1 MSWERHIQ
9 TEDTDCSSVSG
20 SVFWPDEIPKAN
32 RYFGSAFAYLPLK
45 SLVAVGV
52 QLINIPYVEGSHA
65 LYIAPTHE
73 QTTKAFEIIS
83 ILAKDTK
90 LAQSQTGTYPII
102 NREHEHGYDYS
113 IFTDTH
119 GKIRSLINKLKRRII
134 EAKALVLFTA
144 FGLPWEDTDLTHL
157 TTLDLISLETFR
169 DGLITLL
176 EEAQPYRRILNPS
189 FHAGLQRVR
198 DDCLTILNR
207 QQSIIPS
214 ECNRSETIQRIVSEC
229 CQNEKVVILVARI
242 KQGESLASSLQGARL
257 SAQATHSM
265 KEMNERL
272 SIAQEFN
279 EGRCRVSITYGPAER
294 WDDFLAAVHKAGLIA
309 DGKEVDRMQ
318 QHYQSTPTAGS
329 IPARSAQ
336 TTYDG
341 INDGRRTGQASRLGV
356 KDLDDLGLAEVVA
369 GHRSE
374 LDAPAGAKPRGR
386 GILADACESSKMT
399 TTITMHWY
407 ASLYAKRDPTH
418 THRPR
423 LILCPSPFIDT
434 WLAELRRQRDVEL
447 MKARMTPRATTE
459 IVARGFPW
467 YKTWQQIME
476 MFPLEY
482 SIRGDVQ
489 HMLCKQ
495 RLPKHLLTPKILP
508 LPKKPT
514 SPCDVWK
521 DGFSI
526 SQSLQRTPL
535 T

>member
-1 MSWERHIQ
+1 MAS
-9 TEDTDCSSVSG
+9 
-20 SVFWPDEIPKAN
+20 
-32 RYFGSAFAYLPLK
+32 
-45 SLVAVGV
+45 
-52 QLINIPYVEGSHA
+52 
-65 LYIAPTHE
+65 
-73 QTTKAFEIIS
+73 
-83 ILAKDTK
+83 
-90 LAQSQTGTYPII
+90 QSQTGTYPII

-214 ECNRSETIQRIVSEC
+214 KCNRSETIQRIVSEC

-309 DGKEVDRMQ
+309 DVSLHDLLKPLMMASTTADALESDDADTEAEVIQQATEDCLSRMLGQ
-318 QHYQSTPTAGS
+318 
-329 IPARSAQ
+329 
-336 TTYDG
+336 
-341 INDGRRTGQASRLGV
+341 QASRLGV